1 MTIAC
6 AGIGVASSASVALGT
21 AYLLRRGPVCVT
33 PSWVDP
39 EHIDKE
45 IGRFE
50 KAVQI
55 AGAQLRGVRQ
65 EIPGDA
71 PSDIAEFIDTH
82 LLMLEDKALSSQPI
96 ELIREHRLSAEWALQ
111 HHYDDLVE
119 VFERIEDTY
128 LRTRRHDLDH
138 VVKRILGILLEQH
151 EVALDELDG
160 QIVLA
165 EDLTPADVILMKNQ
179 GIAGFVTDFGGPM
192 SHTAILA
199 RSLGIPAVVG
209 ARGASRCLKQGEQL
223 VLDAANG
230 VVLADCDATL
240 LAAFARQREDEQSR
254 VDHMRSRSTARAITL
269 DGIEIHL
276 QANIELAE
284 DVTLA
289 KANGA
294 QGIGLFRTEFLY
306 MNRASPPT
314 EEEHLAAYRAVVD
327 GLAGQT
333 ITIRTLDL
341 GADKQPGGLHGSAAA
356 NPAMG
361 LRAIRLCLKE
371 PALFLPQIRAI
382 LRTSAFGPVRLML
395 PMLTSVWE
403 VEQTTKIIDQAM
415 RQLDAEGLA
424 FDRDIPVGGMIE
436 VPAAALHAD
445 AFAERLDF
453 FSIGTN
459 DLIQYTL
466 AIDRVDDEI
475 NYLFDPAHPAVL
487 RLIREVIA
495 AAARHDIPVGMCGE
509 MAGDLQC
516 VPLLI
521 GMGMRELSMQPAALL
536 TVRELIGGLTATRLR
551 DAAEQVFSQPGLS
564 EPLQRFEQIL
574 TLH

>member
-1 MTIAC
+1 VTIAC

>member
-50 KAVQI
+50 TAVQI

-96 ELIREHRLSAEWALQ
+96 QLIREHRLSAEWALQ

-240 LAAFARQREDEQSR
+240 LAAFAQQREDEQSR

-536 TVRELIGGLTATRLR
+536 TVRELIGGLTATGLR